1 MVALL
6 AIVAFVAIG
15 GSFDKTFWLN
25 FLPGLMENL
34 GALAVAILVIERILA
49 KGRFDKLAQA
59 NATQSKFI
67 FLLSNRLAYL
77 LLNFLGLANQNEIS
91 NDAELNFQFAY
102 DRLKGVD
109 LATTFYDKLVKSE
122 DKQTFIEGFVKIL
135 REQHEGIWKALDKIY
150 PRPDPNLKSMHSS
163 FGIGMVDALA
173 IIPKSYKD
181 ANQEVREEDRL
192 KPEHLD
198 LLIKIGYPPILQELQ
213 NIQEAIIE
221 LSEKASENKLFISF
235 D

>member
-1 MVALL
+1 VTLL

-34 GALAVAILVIERILA
+34 AALAVAILVIERILA

-109 LATTFYDKLVKSE
+109 LATTFYAKLVKSE

-135 REQHEGIWKALDKIY
+135 REQHEGIWKAFDKIY

-198 LLIKIGYPPILQELQ
+198 LLIKIGYPPIRQELQ